1 VLHPCAIVLLT
12 DLYVIS
18 ILLIKYIG
26 NRQMIKHTNREKA
39 LTEYFRTQRGPRKF
53 SDVVKEGFH
62 PAYIRSLIKSG
73 ALKKV
78 DRGIYCLAK
87 ASDLSQPDLV
97 TAALK
102 VPKGVVCLISA
113 LSFYQVT
120 DEIPHWVDMALPKGA
135 WENKVEYPPMR
146 YFHFSEK
153 TWKEGIEVHQIDGCS
168 VKIYKLEKT
177 LADCFKFRNRIGLDV
192 ATNALKEAIRS
203 KKAKPKIIYDYA
215 KTCRVDK
222 VMKPYLE
229 ALL

>member
-1 VLHPCAIVLLT
+1 MP
-12 DLYVIS
+12 
-18 ILLIKYIG
+18 
-26 NRQMIKHTNREKA
+26 KHTNRERKLVDYFKA
-39 LTEYFRTQRGPRKF
+39 QQGPKKF

-62 PAYIRSLIKSG
+62 PVHIHSLVKSG
-73 ALKKV
+73 TLKKV
-78 DRGIYCLAK
+78 SRGIYRLAN
-87 ASDLSQPDLV
+87 ASELSQPDLV

-102 VPKGVVCLISA
+102 VPKGVICLISA

-120 DEIPHWVDMALPKGA
+120 DEIPRWVDMALPKGA
-135 WENKVEYPPMR
+135 WENKVEHPPIR

-153 TWKEGIEVHQIDGCS
+153 AWKEGIEIYQLDGHP

-192 ATNALKEAIRS
+192 ATNALKESIRT

-215 KTCRVDK
+215 KICRVDK